1 MSFMSSIPE
10 VEDVVVPPAAAEDIV
25 QGQVVDDVDQVEG
38 EVGVVVQA
46 VDDEQVV
53 GEDVVDQVGE
63 VVAQWLWA

>member
-1 MSFMSSIPE
+1 MSSIPE

-25 QGQVVDDVDQVEG
+25 QGQVVDDVGQVEG

-46 VDDEQVV
+46 VYDEQVV
-53 GEDVVDQVGE
+53 GEDVVEQVGE